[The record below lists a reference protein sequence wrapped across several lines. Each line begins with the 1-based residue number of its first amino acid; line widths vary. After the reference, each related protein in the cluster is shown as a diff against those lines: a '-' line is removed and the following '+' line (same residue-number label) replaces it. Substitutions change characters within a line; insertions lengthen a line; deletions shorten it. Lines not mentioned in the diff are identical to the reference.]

1 MAIETICQGCKKRLR
16 VGDEHAGRLAKCPH
30 CQAVFT
36 VPQSAVS
43 ASWGAGSS
51 TESNLAPSDR
61 WHLKTPDGLTFGPVA
76 RAELDRWL
84 SEGRVTAASQILHEW
99 DGQWVWA
106 QQIYPHLAIASAP
119 QSASS
124 PFAPGTFTRPIDLP
138 PSPLAGSI
146 NPYASPSAAG
156 YAPPVPRLYREP
168 SRGGTILAMSIIG
181 PLFCIF
187 VSVAAVVMG
196 FTDLSEMKRG
206 VRDPSGRGLTI
217 AGVVIGCIYLG
228 LVVLFVGIGIVGA
241 ILES

>member
-1 MAIETICQGCKKRLR
+1 MPIETICQGCQKRLR

-36 VPQSAVS
+36 VPQAATV
-43 ASWGAGSS
+43 AAWGAASG
-51 TESNLAPSDR
+51 TDSNLAATDR

-84 SEGRVTAASQILHEW
+84 AERRVTAASQIMHEG
-99 DGQWVWA
+99 DGWWILA
-106 QQIYPHLAIASAP
+106 QQIYPHLVITSAP

-124 PFAPGTFTRPIDLP
+124 PFAPGTFAKPIDVP

-156 YAPPVPRLYREP
+156 YAPPALRPYREP
-168 SRGGTILAMSIIG
+168 ARGGTILAMSIIG

-187 VSVAAVVMG
+187 VSIAAVVMG

-217 AGVVIGCIYLG
+217 AGVVIGCVYLG
-228 LVVLFVGIGIVGA
+228 LLVLIFGMGIVGA
-241 ILES
+241 ILDS